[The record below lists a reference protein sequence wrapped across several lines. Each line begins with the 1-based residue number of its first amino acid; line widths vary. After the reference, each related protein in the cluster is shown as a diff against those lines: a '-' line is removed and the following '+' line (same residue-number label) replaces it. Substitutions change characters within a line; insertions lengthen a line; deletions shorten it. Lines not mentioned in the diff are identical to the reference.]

1 MDVFKNTINE
11 YNYNILKE
19 NNLIDI
25 LSNATLT
32 KGFCDLLLDD
42 YIMMLRES
50 KITSISIDEIED
62 SNDIKLNKINDI
74 IPEHSIVLIY
84 KNDYLFDDDIL
95 SDILT
100 KIKELNN
107 NNNLNILYNLFD
119 DININKL
126 KVISINVT
134 FKK

>member
-1 MDVFKNTINE
+1 
-11 YNYNILKE
+11 
-19 NNLIDI
+19 
-25 LSNATLT
+25 
-32 KGFCDLLLDD
+32 
-42 YIMMLRES
+42 MLRES

-62 SNDIKLNKINDI
+62 SNDIKLNKIDDI

-134 FKK
+134 FKKCL

>member
-1 MDVFKNTINE
+1 
-11 YNYNILKE
+11 
-19 NNLIDI
+19 
-25 LSNATLT
+25 
-32 KGFCDLLLDD
+32 
-42 YIMMLRES
+42 MLRES

>member
-32 KGFCDLLLDD
+32 KGFCDLILDD

-95 SDILT
+95 
-100 KIKELNN
+100 
-107 NNNLNILYNLFD
+107 YD
-119 DININKL
+119 DIISFVFFSPL
-126 KVISINVT
+126 FLIFLTLLVILLLL
-134 FKK
+134 